1 MSRDDPKKAAE
12 KAAAVTAA
20 AAKAAAAKAA
30 AEKDAAEK
38 AAKKAAAATAATE
51 AKVAVNRAAVDRL
64 TDLCGYAPGSVDR
77 VQLRTAIRAARGAQ
91 VVGTL
96 LAKAETLLQGAEQLA
111 AEKAA
116 AESAEAA
123 KAAKAA
129 APSPSALNVS
139 DPASSAPGASEDEQL
154 AWALSQSLLEP
165 RAATSAPPASS
176 PPAAAQAFALAWVVP
191 SAALRWEREL
201 GRGSYGVVYEVVHGG
216 VRLAGKK
223 MSLTVVDER
232 ARVEG
237 LLKRE
242 FRALQQAQHPHIVRL
257 HGVVTDDPASVC
269 LLMELSPVGSL
280 RTLLDDRPN
289 EVLQSEAAQLAL
301 LTGIALGMAH
311 LHGQQPAPILH
322 HDLKTANVLVWP
334 DAASTRFVAKISDF
348 GLATGSNDST
358 MRTTHVT
365 TGAATLAYKAP
376 EAFDDEFS
384 AASEV
389 YAFAIV
395 AWEVLTAKVPWE
407 GYSLAKLTK
416 AIIKEERPPLPQQ
429 GDFQLV
435 ESCWAQEAKDR
446 PTFAALAQGLQAAV
460 TAAVSAKAR
469 EVPEG
474 WTGAVDP
481 HLTTQVELQ
490 PGAEYDRVTTA
501 FMASLGG
508 RGITVLGVSR
518 VQSLPMWTSYMAKRH
533 SVLAREAQV
542 TEAAV
547 AARYERVW
555 LFHGTDEDTVP
566 KICQMGFNRSFCGK
580 NATVHGKGVY
590 FARDASYSS
599 STRYS
604 QPNAQGVQH
613 MFLCRIVIGEY
624 CRGVQNAL
632 APPARN
638 GPVLFDSTSNLSP

>member
-1 MSRDDPKKAAE
+1 MKPPSSTSSPASAGQDGAP
-12 KAAAVTAA
+12 AAVTQ
-20 AAKAAAAKAA
+20 
-30 AEKDAAEK
+30 
-38 AAKKAAAATAATE
+38 
-51 AKVAVNRAAVDRL
+51 R
-64 TDLCGYAPGSVDR
+64 
-77 VQLRTAIRAARGAQ
+77 I
-91 VVGTL
+91 
-96 LAKAETLLQGAEQLA
+96 
-111 AEKAA
+111 
-116 AESAEAA
+116 
-123 KAAKAA
+123 
-129 APSPSALNVS
+129 
-139 DPASSAPGASEDEQL
+139 SS
-154 AWALSQSLLEP
+154 
-165 RAATSAPPASS
+165 AATSAPPASA

-334 DAASTRFVAKISDF
+334 DAASTRFVAKVSDF
-348 GLATGSNDST
+348 GLATGSHEPI
-358 MRTTHVT
+358 MRTGRDT
-365 TGAATLAYKAP
+365 TATLAYKAPTARLAYKAP

-435 ESCWAQEAKDR
+435 ESCWAH
-446 PTFAALAQGLQAAV
+446 TGSI
-460 TAAVSAKAR
+460 SA
-469 EVPEG
+469 
-474 WTGAVDP
+474 
-481 HLTTQVELQ
+481 
-490 PGAEYDRVTTA
+490 
-501 FMASLGG
+501 
-508 RGITVLGVSR
+508 
-518 VQSLPMWTSYMAKRH
+518 
-533 SVLAREAQV
+533 
-542 TEAAV
+542 
-547 AARYERVW
+547 
-555 LFHGTDEDTVP
+555 
-566 KICQMGFNRSFCGK
+566 
-580 NATVHGKGVY
+580 
-590 FARDASYSS
+590 
-599 STRYS
+599 
-604 QPNAQGVQH
+604 
-613 MFLCRIVIGEY
+613 
-624 CRGVQNAL
+624 
-632 APPARN
+632 
-638 GPVLFDSTSNLSP
+638 